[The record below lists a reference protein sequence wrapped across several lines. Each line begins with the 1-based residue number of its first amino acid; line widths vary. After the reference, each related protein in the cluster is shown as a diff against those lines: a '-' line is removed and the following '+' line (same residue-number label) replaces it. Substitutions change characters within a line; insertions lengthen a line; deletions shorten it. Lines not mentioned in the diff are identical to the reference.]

1 MALADGLEVA
11 VEDVSLTPSWA
22 LAPRDMQRIAL
33 RVREVARSGEFD
45 GVVVT
50 HGTQTLEYTAFLTDL
65 FLDSNVPVV
74 FTGAMRLASS
84 PDSDGPNNL
93 REALNTAAS
102 EEYAGM
108 GVIVSFAGRTISA
121 RSAWKWSR
129 SESDAFRSADSARSR
144 RRRTFSGEIE
154 PRVGMLKVHPGAG
167 SEALTALVDSDL
179 RGLVIEGLPGQ
190 GGVPQ
195 PMHQTLR
202 AAAARMPVV
211 LSSRAP
217 SGFLSSSPTGGT
229 GEPLRGLGLISA
241 RGLSSEKAFV
251 LLMVALAEVTKR
263 EDVNAIFD
271 EVGGGVE

>member
-1 MALADGLEVA
+1 
-11 VEDVSLTPSWA
+11 
-22 LAPRDMQRIAL
+22 
-33 RVREVARSGEFD
+33 
-45 GVVVT
+45 
-50 HGTQTLEYTAFLTDL
+50 
-65 FLDSNVPVV
+65 
-74 FTGAMRLASS
+74 
-84 PDSDGPNNL
+84 
-93 REALNTAAS
+93 
-102 EEYAGM
+102 
-108 GVIVSFAGRTISA
+108 
-121 RSAWKWSR
+121 
-129 SESDAFRSADSARSR
+129 
-144 RRRTFSGEIE
+144 
-154 PRVGMLKVHPGAG
+154 MLKVHPGAG
-167 SEALTALVDSDL
+167 SEALTALVESDM

-195 PMHQTLR
+195 AMHQALR